1 MLKNKVDFLINL
13 GIFSLIAT
21 TIFSHVLIIQARKMT
36 SILKEIRN
44 QTY

>member
-21 TIFSHVLIIQARKMT
+21 TIFIFVLIIQARKMT
-36 SILKEIRN
+36 SILKEIRK
-44 QTY
+44 